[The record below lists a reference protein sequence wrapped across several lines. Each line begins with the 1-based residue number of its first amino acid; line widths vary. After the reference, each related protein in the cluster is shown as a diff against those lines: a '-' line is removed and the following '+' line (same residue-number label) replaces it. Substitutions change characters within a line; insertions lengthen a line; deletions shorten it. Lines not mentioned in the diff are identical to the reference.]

1 MQRVGRALRYTQG
14 ESEWGDSGARLM
26 QVEGP
31 MSVGRGCGEEGQ
43 LADGLNRGVFVS
55 SGRAEHSEARLQ
67 CASKAGGPLTGR
79 NIGARCAN
87 EL

>member
-14 ESEWGDSGARLM
+14 ESEWGDSGARLT

-31 MSVGRGCGEEGQ
+31 MSVGGGGQ

-55 SGRAEHSEARLQ
+55 SGRA
-67 CASKAGGPLTGR
+67 
-79 NIGARCAN
+79 
-87 EL
+87 